1 MRDIS
6 AFAAG
11 DDLSVAAPSIAGSV
25 IETSVA
31 WAGCAFVA
39 GQRAGADSVAVKAI
53 IRGFIFQLRAEHPHR
68 ANWHPPVYLT
78 DRVMACRFGSP
89 ALPFRV
95 VRG

>member
-11 DDLSVAAPSIAGSV
+11 DDLSVVGPSITGSV
-25 IETSVA
+25 IATSVA
-31 WAGCAFVA
+31 WAGCAFAA

-53 IRGFIFQLRAEHPHR
+53 IRDFIFQLRAEHPRR

-78 DRVMACRFGSP
+78 DRFMACRFGSS
-89 ALPFRV
+89 ALPFSV